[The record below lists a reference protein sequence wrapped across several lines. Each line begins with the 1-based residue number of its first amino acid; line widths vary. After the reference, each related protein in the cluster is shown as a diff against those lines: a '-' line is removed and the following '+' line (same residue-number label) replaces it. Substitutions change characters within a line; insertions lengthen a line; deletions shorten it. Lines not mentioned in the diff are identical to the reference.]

1 MKESSLKNVYK
12 PDFIRLQ
19 YKKSRR
25 EELKEKFTKKCL

>member
-19 YKKSRR
+19 YKNQEMTKN
-25 EELKEKFTKKCL
+25 KEDTYYV